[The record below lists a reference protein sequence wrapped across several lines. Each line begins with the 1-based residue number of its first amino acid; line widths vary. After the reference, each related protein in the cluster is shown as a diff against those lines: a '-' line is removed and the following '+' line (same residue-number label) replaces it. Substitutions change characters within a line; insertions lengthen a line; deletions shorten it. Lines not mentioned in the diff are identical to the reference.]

1 MRIAV
6 LASGSGTILEAIL
19 EKGVDVSLVVTDR
32 PCRAIEVART
42 AGVPCLEIPR
52 PTYGNNFDRD
62 GYSQQVVAVLED
74 YGVELV
80 AMAGYGTILG
90 AAMHRRFGGRI
101 LNTHPSL
108 LPSFPGWHAVDSALE
123 FGVKVTGCTVH
134 LATLEVDSGPILA
147 QEAVRVFPADDKER
161 LHERIKETERLL
173 YPATIVAYAKYL
185 ESGAEGAF
193 DLGKRV
199 VRNSQGALVFES
211 YEDEKEF

>member
-32 PCRAIEVART
+32 PCRAIEVARA
-42 AGVPCLEIPR
+42 AGVPCLELPR
-52 PTYGNNFDRD
+52 PTYGKDFDRD
-62 GYSQQVVAVLED
+62 GYSRQVVAVLED
-74 YGVELV
+74 HGVELV

-90 AAMHRRFGGRI
+90 PAMHGRFGGRI

-147 QEAVRVFPADDKER
+147 QEAVRVLPVDDKER
-161 LHERIKETERLL
+161 LHERIKET
-173 YPATIVAYAKYL
+173 
-185 ESGAEGAF
+185 
-193 DLGKRV
+193 
-199 VRNSQGALVFES
+199 
-211 YEDEKEF
+211 